1 MSTNAITIS
10 GADRSDF
17 PESGPPTIAADAP
30 QPIVPQ
36 DELKLQQPV
45 EEAGAAKFNRRSIM
59 NMMVTT
65 AIVGTALATKAEGSA
80 QSPDAEIIAAGKAF
94 EPLLTEYLDVRFV
107 WMRLAREGRAEMEA
121 AFPDADDNF
130 KGKIG
135 HHPKWDFHRQVLDRN
150 GCRAADDRM
159 SAISKEMEPVAD
171 IIRDAEITTI
181 EGLRAKTLV
190 AIWECQPVCASHDG
204 HFDFDN
210 PENHWSLFTAAVAL
224 TGLSAMVSTLDE
236 RLQADATVFYD
247 EDEDGES
254 GGISPEELAH
264 LDRLDEVRYGQ
275 S

>member
-107 WMRLAREGRAEMEA
+107 WMRLAREARAEMEA

-130 KGKIG
+130 EGKIG
-135 HHPKWDFHRQVLDRN
+135 HHPKWKFHHQVLDRN
-150 GCRAADDRM
+150 GCTDTSNRLSALNDEIHPLADL
-159 SAISKEMEPVAD
+159 
-171 IIRDAEITTI
+171 IRSSGTETI

-190 AIWECQPVCASHDG
+190 AIWECQPMCASYDG

-210 PENHWSLFTAAVAL
+210 LEA
-224 TGLSAMVSTLDE
+224 TGRYSTQLS
-236 RLQADATVFYD
+236 
-247 EDEDGES
+247 
-254 GGISPEELAH
+254 P
-264 LDRLDEVRYGQ
+264 
-275 S
+275 